1 MYRVAVLF
9 ALCGFPVTGTAQL
22 SLGDPTVTPSALRWG
37 EDYQLSLIA
46 ISGEQPTQATTL
58 TLHIEEGGGS
68 RSIDE
73 TPYGSSISYIVIVG
87 IGGGSRS
94 IDETP
99 YGLADEFLPLQRQ
112 ILIPSVEIARSSR
125 TVSINGKAGRGIGG
139 TTRLRYC
146 DDSQTVCTPYL
157 SVTYLSD
164 LPSRNINGRYQVS
177 IANSTVES
185 GATCAA
191 VREREQQVRITQTDN
206 TANYQY
212 SDDFGQQVLLSAS
225 VSTNTYVFTAQYST
239 APAFPGTRTFI
250 VGAEFSDDDNGR
262 GRAYWSYKT
271 NDGDLCKG
279 SYDVQYTRLAEPP
292 QPEGLSVQLRVWL
305 EGLLI
310 DDSVIAAAV
319 TVPQR
324 VQDTVLSQSG
334 ALYALKDDHT
344 IWLLS
349 PSGLR
354 YQLAAATAD
363 GGEVDIH
370 DLIFVQRGD
379 SSDTLY
385 IVDALL
391 RAIIAVDL
399 SDGLRTVISGC
410 DIINRCPVGH
420 YKVGSGVPL
429 IQPTDA
435 VLDEAGNRLIV
446 ADAYLAAL
454 IAVDLSDGSRTVVSG
469 CTSADLCPADEQN
482 VGDGITFLHPQAMDI
497 NSSATRIVVV
507 DDALDALFA
516 MDVATGDRA
525 VASGCRLRSVCLIEE
540 IGSGPSLDKPTAVVL
555 DDDVDLAYV
564 ADAGLAAIVEV
575 DLNNGDRSSVLSPI
589 TVRTPYH
596 LALDEEGNRVL
607 AYNEADGSLQAI
619 SQSDNTSVRLTTYT
633 RTRDPSATPPPTP
646 QGLVAEVRGD
656 VVVLDWRAVAQATSY
671 KIYWNTFA
679 DINAGRADRV
689 IDNLYTTGYV
699 HSGLE
704 RGRVYYYAV
713 SAVNEQG
720 ESAPA
725 AAVSVM
731 LPVLTSN
738 DEIAPTAAVI
748 VSIHASSTT
757 AVALDWMAAV
767 DDRSAAEHIVY
778 EVHAAES
785 TATVVSEDTKRVT
798 VQGIYSAG
806 VDGLE
811 ASRTYYVSV
820 AALDEAGNRSFS
832 EMIAIRTMENPS
844 IISTRNEIML
854 VSGIA
859 TLDDQGVL
867 MIPQQDD
874 LKDGQVI
881 IGEDQEGGYLRR
893 ITRVEE
899 DGNQVRVYTE
909 EASLNDVFEELDLNF
924 AVKFENIDDDA
935 AIAAAKSAAVRAAQQ
950 DEPAPPADAKLR
962 QFSPTLQSPVP
973 VPDVWPYQP
982 IYDGDRQ
989 ILEMRWPDSGFI
1001 LRQSQPISQTDDT
1014 DAPPDAVGLR
1024 SEQQAPATSVPGTYA
1039 RTSNA
1044 DMRVFHPATDIFK
1057 ADRRGDF
1064 DIYIERRNKNCTI
1077 ESLSLERVTHRGR
1090 DLGTLDIA
1098 LRTKNTGEQ
1107 SAVVGYGLSW
1117 RPPVSF
1123 MDDEPYRLHFIATS
1137 SCSALNFSVSVYV
1150 PSPDLHLALPLI
1162 DRKLIVKSPDNTAK
1176 LETDLKLR
1184 FNPELTVNAKLSS
1197 FKLKEAQ
1204 AIVSGELDLSTVMA
1218 AIASA
1223 EIEWKSKERELYS
1236 KTFYKLIPAPAG
1248 PVPIVI
1254 YVEGTLKLLWYA
1266 RSEISGR
1273 TNITQ
1278 NFDANYRLSYGFN
1291 YVRGRGFQPIRGE
1304 DSSSEY
1310 KITVQSV
1317 AGALVELV
1325 LVPQLELSIYKVAV
1339 ADTRLESKVYGD
1351 GEIEGTFSYTKSS
1364 DFNEAATDARY
1375 RFTKLEAGLGLAG
1388 GVRARLRSLGGA
1400 SLVSWPSNDRFYELF
1415 SETYPLFSLPQIQLR
1430 STASNIYTATI
1441 TPGRWFRGDNTIQD
1455 HNWQVVPSEG
1465 APSITRIGTNSVR
1478 LEATEDIGDREYKL
1492 RYSGHSRY
1500 GKAFLQ
1506 YEEIALET
1514 GDEPEMVTSDT
1525 GVTMTTS
1532 GTVVVNET
1540 IAASTNTVITHEM
1553 IIVPSGIFT
1562 MGSPADEP
1570 GRWDD
1575 EGPQHQVRIRSF
1587 AVGKYEV
1594 TRGQFAAFVAATGH
1608 DTGNSCWPYQD
1619 EENWRNPGFTQ
1630 TDTHPVVCVS
1640 WNDAKAYTNWLS
1652 RKTGQNYRLLTE
1664 AEWEYVA
1671 RAGTTTAYHFGATIS
1686 PTQANYDHNNSG
1698 TVEVGSYRANAFGLH
1713 DVHGNVWEW
1722 VEDCWHNNYNG
1733 APSDGSAWTSDCYY
1747 DSDVRVLRGGSWGII
1762 TRYLRSAVRGWLIAW
1777 DRFSNCGFRIARTLT
1792 P

>member
-1 MYRVAVLF
+1 MFKKLKIKRGLFTSRLICRAAILF
-9 ALCGFPVTGTAQL
+9 ALCGLPVMSTAQL
-22 SLGDPTVTPSALRWG
+22 FFGAPSVSPSELRWG

-58 TLHIEEGGGS
+58 TLYIEEGGVS
-68 RSIDE
+68 KN
-73 TPYGSSISYIVIVG
+73 
-87 IGGGSRS
+87 

-112 ILIPSVEIARSSR
+112 IVIPSVEMARSSR
-125 TVSINGKAGRGIGG
+125 QVLISGKAGRGIGG
-139 TTRLRYC
+139 TTRIRYC
-146 DDSQTVCTPYL
+146 DDSQTLCTQY
-157 SVTYLSD
+157 SDITYLRD
-164 LPSRNINGRYQVS
+164 PPSHNINGRYQVS

-185 GATCAA
+185 GATCVA
-191 VREREQQVRITQTDN
+191 VREREQQVRITQTDS
-206 TANYQY
+206 TASYQY
-212 SDDFGQQVLLSAS
+212 TDDFGKQALLSAS

-250 VGAEFSDDDNGR
+250 VGAEFSDNDNGR

-271 NDGDLCKG
+271 NNGDLCEG

-292 QPEGLSVQLRVWL
+292 QPDGLLVQLRVL
-305 EGLLI
+305 PEGLLI
-310 DDSVIAAAV
+310 DDSVIAASV

-354 YQLAAATAD
+354 YQLAGATAD
-363 GGEVDIH
+363 GGEIDIH
-370 DLIFVQRGD
+370 DLIFVQRSD

-391 RAIIAVDL
+391 RAVIAVDL
-399 SDGLRTVISGC
+399 SDGSRTVVSGC

-435 VLDEAGNRLIV
+435 VLDEGANRLIV

-454 IAVDLSDGSRTVVSG
+454 IAVDLSDGTRTVVSG
-469 CTSADLCPADEQN
+469 CTSADSCPADEQN

-497 NSSATRIVVV
+497 NSSTTRIVVV
-507 DDALDALFA
+507 DDTLDALFA
-516 MDVATGDRA
+516 VDVVTGDRA

-540 IGSGPSLDKPTAVVL
+540 IGIGPSFDKPTAVVL

-633 RTRDPSATPPPTP
+633 RTQDPSATPPPTP

-679 DINAGRADRV
+679 DISAGRADRV

-699 HSGLE
+699 HSRLE

-720 ESAPA
+720 ESALA

-731 LPVLTSN
+731 LPELTSN
-738 DEIAPTAAVI
+738 DEIAPTAPVI

-820 AALDEAGNRSFS
+820 AALDEAGNRSLS

-854 VSGIA
+854 VSGMA

-973 VPDVWPYQP
+973 VPNVWPYQP

-1014 DAPPDAVGLR
+1014 ESALDGIGLR
-1024 SEQQAPATSVPGTYA
+1024 SEQQAPATRVPGTYA
-1039 RTSNA
+1039 RTSN
-1044 DMRVFHPATDIFK
+1044 DDIRVFYPATDIFAAAK
-1057 ADRRGDF
+1057 RGNF
-1064 DIYIERRNKNCTI
+1064 DVYIERRNKNCTI

-1090 DLGTLDIA
+1090 NLGTLNIA
-1098 LRTKNTGEQ
+1098 IRAKNTGSQ

-1117 RPPVSF
+1117 RPPKSF
-1123 MDDEPYRLHFIATS
+1123 MDDEPYRLHLIAAS

-1150 PSPDLHLALPLI
+1150 PDPDKRIVIHPIDEKLPAS
-1162 DRKLIVKSPDNTAK
+1162 SPDNKLK

-1184 FNPELTVNAKLSS
+1184 FNPELTINAQLHSGN
-1197 FKLKEAQ
+1197 LKKALV
-1204 AIVSGELDLSTVMA
+1204 IVSGELDLNTVMK
-1218 AIASA
+1218 AIAT
-1223 EIEWKSKERELYS
+1223 EGIEWKSKERQLGKDIKFS
-1236 KTFYKLIPAPAG
+1236 KLIP
-1248 PVPIVI
+1248 VKPIPI
-1254 YVEGTLKLLWYA
+1254 YVSGTLKLLWYVN
-1266 RSEISGR
+1266 SNMSGSA
-1273 TNITQ
+1273 NITQ
-1278 NFDANYRLSYGFN
+1278 NFDANYRTSYGFN
-1291 YVRGRGFQPIRGE
+1291 YVAGKGFKPIRGE

-1317 AGALVELV
+1317 AGALVEFAV
-1325 LVPQLELSIYKVAV
+1325 VPQLEMRVYGSPV

-1351 GEIEGTFSYTKSS
+1351 GELEGTFSYSKSS

-1388 GVRARLRSLGGA
+1388 DVRAELKLLGGP
-1400 SLVSWPSNDRFYELF
+1400 SLASWPGGGEFYPLF
-1415 SETYPLFSLPQIQLR
+1415 RKTYPLFSLPQIQLR
-1430 STASNIYTATI
+1430 ETADNNYTATI
-1441 TPGRWFRGDNTIQD
+1441 TPGRWFAGDNTMQN

-1465 APSITRIGTNSVR
+1465 APTITRIGTNSVR
-1478 LEATEDIGDREYKL
+1478 LDATEDIGDREYKL
-1492 RYSGHSRY
+1492 RYTGHSRY
-1500 GKAFLQ
+1500 GKPFLQ
-1506 YEEIALET
+1506 YEEIAI
-1514 GDEPEMVTSDT
+1514 GISDEP
-1525 GVTMTTS
+1525 
-1532 GTVVVNET
+1532 
-1540 IAASTNTVITHEM
+1540 EM
-1553 IIVPSGIFT
+1553 IIVPSGTFT

-1570 GRWDD
+1570 YRHSD
-1575 EGPQHQVRIRSF
+1575 EGPQHQVRIQSF

-1594 TRGQFAAFVAATGH
+1594 TRGQFAAFVAATGY
-1608 DTGNSCWPYQD
+1608 DVGNCNWPSGY
-1619 EENWRNPGFTQ
+1619 NWRYPRFTQ

-1652 RKTGQNYRLLTE
+1652 KKTGQNYRLLTE

-1686 PTQANYDHNNSG
+1686 PSKANYDWNNDG
-1698 TVEVGSYRANAFGLH
+1698 TVIVGSYRANAFGLH

-1733 APSDGSAWTSDCYY
+1733 APSDGSAWTSNCYY
-1747 DSDVRVLRGGSWGII
+1747 GDNVRVLRGGSWISDPWD
-1762 TRYLRSAVRGWLIAW
+1762 LRSAVRGRSSARNRVN
-1777 DRFSNCGFRIARTLT
+1777 DDGFRIARTLT